1 MTTPS
6 SWGSD
11 VQVSLPEPLPK
22 DKAVHVDMGGFGFS
36 ETGIVHQFR
45 ESDWEN
51 MLPTY
56 APRVGG

>member
-1 MTTPS
+1 
-6 SWGSD
+6 
-11 VQVSLPEPLPK
+11 VSLPEPLPQ
-22 DKAVHVDMGGFGFS
+22 DKKVHIDMGGFGFS

-45 ESDWEN
+45 DSDWET